1 MMAFLL
7 LLPFF
12 LVRFGLLSLLNQE
25 AINRAAYFAPLLDN
39 EKPAYWLYQISN
51 VAIIVYMFFLKIK
64 FVSIWLF
71 YTGVA
76 VYVIGIILLI
86 VSVVSFATPAKNGIN
101 ESGIYRLS
109 RNPMYVAY
117 FVFFFGCV
125 LLTQSLVLLAV
136 VLVFQ
141 ITSHWIILSEERW
154 CIRKFGNEYRQY
166 MERVRRYI

>member
-1 MMAFLL
+1 MAFLL

-71 YTGVA
+71 YTGVV

-86 VSVVSFATPAKNGIN
+86 VSVVSFATPAKSGIN